1 MTKARK
7 LVALMLAFLMIFS
20 SVSVLASAM
29 NSTVDSGTALNIS
42 TKFFKEVDG
51 VWTETTKV
59 QPDDTVKARVYLG
72 TDYYSGD
79 STLLFFYDKDFF
91 THEYADG
98 QDLSMNPAVA
108 DGMTG
113 YFVTNANLQSQVDA
127 GYITADQLN
136 DYGVFV
142 ANVAIKDGATAK
154 FDDSDWLFEFELK
167 VASDASGEG
176 DLFTVEEFY
185 QSTSRKK
192 ALGDVPKGV
201 EGGVGAEAWSMWVW
215 DAAFNLES
223 QPVSTISSIT
233 FNANGGAFADGTDSF
248 GPIEGTI
255 EEAIPA
261 DKLPATPVYE
271 GYTFLGWVD
280 AEIAEPTEDDVIAT
294 PSQYPMDDLVLNA
307 YWVKNVNITFA
318 DTGDTP
324 IEAITNVTPGTPFK
338 EIANPTKAGY
348 TFVGWDVRGNMDL
361 PDTYPAVDTTY
372 TAIWAINVEVSFETN
387 GADPIAPVP
396 GYEGDVFDAEIAK
409 PEKEGHYFVGWLL
422 QGQES
427 LGLVEL
433 PEVFPATDVTYEAV
447 YDTYTYYVTYI
458 VKNEKTG
465 ETSTY
470 YLQAEY
476 DSVVK
481 FPRVNVPE
489 GYEMDSQWYT
499 DADCTVPFAAGTK
512 MGNGPITLYTTID
525 VKTYKAYFMLNEG
538 DDIADAYKVVDVVYG
553 EQIAVPEDPSKS
565 GYTFAGWDTF
575 PSIMDKEED
584 VYFYATWE
592 EKVGNVVYKV
602 NDGSDETY
610 EVYDIPYG
618 YDIEIPGDP
627 MREGY
632 TFLGWNTDAAATDP
646 LAIDGTKM
654 PELADGETLTYYAVW
669 QVNKY
674 MVTFDS
680 NEGSA
685 VEDKEQAYNS
695 EVTAPAEPTR
705 AGYKFLGWKNA
716 DNETVSFPFTMP
728 AYDVALTAEWKQEV
742 YTIRYADTGDVTIAE
757 KTVSMGDT
765 IEIPTDLKKDGQGVY
780 FTGWDETPPTA
791 IGDMGNDGEVF
802 TYTALW
808 TAESYTIIYKDTGD
822 TTIENKIVKMGD
834 TIEVPTGLKKVG
846 QGLYFTGW
854 DETPPTAIGDMGNNG
869 DEFTYTALWDKESYT
884 LQFANT
890 GDTVIDEKTV
900 TYGDTI
906 AATADP
912 EKKGYVFAGWDV
924 TPPTAIGDLGE
935 NGDVIVY
942 TASWTA
948 KTYTFRF
955 TNTGGTTVE
964 DATVTFGQAY
974 TAPTGL
980 TKTGYNFLGWEDKDG
995 NAPPATIP
1003 DMGDDKAVIE
1013 YAGQWEAKKINVTFN
1028 GNTGLIGTEEEVQV
1042 ESTFDDAIV
1051 LPSAEMNKAGYAFV
1065 GWSTDPDAETG
1076 SMTLGNLT
1084 TETPATYYA
1093 IWSASSA
1100 NYKVEFYYMNVDGT
1114 DYVKAEEETETLPG
1128 VVDQP
1133 VATYIPGT
1141 VTGFAYNAAIST
1153 VDGTVPAEG
1162 TLVLKVY
1169 YDRQKFALTYEG
1181 NEAVQV
1187 FFEAAIPAAVTTPV
1201 KEGHYFNGWV
1211 DVPEKMP
1218 AGAVSIAADWAKESY
1233 VFKFADTGDMSVDS
1247 ETVTYGDTFKAPTD
1261 LTKTG
1266 YVFTGF
1272 DPEVPTNIKDM
1283 GDNGDEFTFTAQWRE
1298 KVYTFTF
1305 TNLYGNVV
1313 EDATVKYG
1321 DDYSAPTGLVREG
1334 WNFTGWENVD
1344 TFEAPPSKI
1353 EDMGVD
1359 GTTFTY
1365 TAKWTKQNFTITYD
1379 ADGGEFSGQTTV
1391 TRPFEAQIAEPSVPV
1406 KTGYDFSHWIN
1417 TEDDSTVVFPFI
1429 MPAENLNLKAV
1440 YTPKTY
1446 VFKFVD
1452 TGDVTIG
1459 EKTVTFGDDFTV
1471 PTDLTKDGQGVYFT
1485 GFEPVVPTKIE
1496 DMGATGTVFT
1506 YTAQWTNESYT
1517 LTFADTGDTAVENM
1531 TVTFGQNITVPS
1543 GLTKEGKGV
1552 YFTGFAPE
1560 LTATIGDLG
1569 NNGETVTYTA
1579 QWANESYTLT
1589 FTNLFGNTVADMPVT
1604 YGDTITVPT
1613 GLTRYGYEFAGW
1625 DPELSANIGDLGA
1638 NGETLSYK
1646 AQWTAKVIGVT
1657 FDGNEGTIEGN
1668 ATKVVDT
1675 AFDSVIV
1682 APVADRAGYTFVGWS
1697 TDKNAE
1703 TGNVNLGNLTT
1714 ETPATYYAIWSADAK
1729 TYTVE
1734 FYEMNLNGEHVK
1746 LDKTVTLNGT
1756 VGKET
1761 ATYNPEA
1768 VVGFTVNETKSVLKG
1783 TVPAEGELV
1792 LKVYYDRQKFA
1803 LTYEGNEA
1811 VEVYFGTAAADMPKA
1826 AKEPTK
1832 EGHVF
1837 ASWAALPATMP
1848 ATAVNVAANWDKE
1861 TYNLVFADTNDAGD
1875 AITGTVIF
1883 GDAITA
1889 PTGLTKTGHV
1899 FAGWSPEVPA
1909 AAGDFGANGATVT
1922 YTAQWTKETY
1932 TLTFTDLYGNTV
1944 ADMPVTY
1951 GDTIIVPA
1959 GLTRTGYEFAG
1970 WLPELT
1976 ETIGDLGA
1984 DKAKVSYAAQWTAKV
1999 IGVTFDG
2006 NNGTIEGA
2014 ATKVVPTTFD
2024 QAIVAPVASRAGYTF
2039 VGWSTDKN
2047 AEVGSNNL
2055 GKLTT
2060 ETPATYYAIWSA
2072 DGANY
2077 TVEFWEMNLD
2087 GETYTKVGEDT
2098 TLTGIV
2104 DDTVEY
2110 TPAAKTGFAV
2120 NNEMSELE
2128 GTIPAEGTLV
2138 LKVYYDRQSYVLSY
2152 MGAGAEHKAFN
2163 VLYGTPVAQWP
2174 VPDSDPV
2181 RTGYYFTKWAESGK
2195 TEMPAEKVTI
2205 TSEWAKETYTITFD
2219 TVGGTPVGDI
2229 TAKYG
2234 EGIIIPD
2241 DPTKAGHEFA
2251 GWSDVIPGEMPDYG
2265 DNGEVITITASWT
2278 AETYTLKFADTDDNG
2293 TVITKEV
2300 TFGDTIE
2307 VPSGLVKTGYV
2318 FDKWDVTPPTE
2329 IGDLGE
2335 NEAEITYTAL
2345 WTKETYTL
2353 KFADTDD
2360 NGTVIT
2366 KVVSFGDDFAA
2377 PAGLTKTGHVFDK
2390 WDVTPPTK
2398 IEDMGANGAEFTY
2411 TAQWTKETYIFH
2423 FTNTGANAIEDA
2435 TVTFGDAYTAP
2446 TDLTKTGYNF
2456 IGWKDEDGNAP
2467 PATIT
2472 DLGENG
2478 AEFTYAAQWEA
2489 KLINVTFDGNNGKVD
2504 GEATKVVPTAFDS
2517 DIVAPAAA
2525 RDGYAFVGWS
2535 TDKNAT
2541 VGTTDLGKLTT
2552 ETPATYYAIWS
2563 ANAVNYK
2570 VEFYYMDTEGAGYE
2584 QAENETLTLPG
2595 VVDQAVP
2602 TYVPA
2607 EVTGFTYNAEESIVD
2622 GVVPADGTTLVLE
2635 VYYDRNTYALTYE
2648 GNEAVDVYFGAALP
2662 EAVKTPENVGHY
2674 FNGWVGVPE
2683 KMPAGA
2689 VSIAADWKAEGYT
2702 LTFTDLYGNV
2712 VDDMTVTYGDE
2723 ITVPAGLVREG
2734 YVFDGWS
2741 PELTETIGDLGNNG
2755 DKVAFAAQWKLD
2767 QFTITIKLDGGNIDG
2782 ETADVV
2788 ITQDYLTDVEF
2799 SDEPVKEGYTF
2810 VDWSIPVPSTMPAED
2825 MTITALWQ
2833 INTYTITFNTDGGS
2847 DVAAITGPFGTA
2859 ITAPAAPTKEGHV
2872 FAGWSEEIPETM
2884 PDYGA
2889 NGAAHEIKATWTKET
2904 YTLKFANTGDTA
2916 IADKPVTYGDTIEAI
2931 TGLTKVGHVF
2941 DGWDVTPPTTIGDLG
2956 ENGAVVTYTAKW
2968 TPETYTLKF
2977 ANTGDTAIDDKV
2989 VTYGDTIEA
2998 ITGLTKE
3005 GHTFAGWD
3013 VTPPTEIGDL
3023 GENGA
3028 VITYTAAWD
3037 KITYTVKWIDENG
3050 TKTTQVVYGDAIV
3063 APEADGKEG
3072 YYFVMW
3078 TPAIPATMPADEN
3091 LEFTALYEV
3100 SVYNVNFYVNG
3111 KFRTGYTAEFGE
3123 VIRTDKI
3130 GYVRP
3135 TGYVFDGWYTDAE
3148 CTTKLAEGATVGATV
3163 VNLYAKETVGSYAA
3177 NFWLDDGMTDLYDT
3191 RNVQFDKQ
3199 INAPEEPSKEGYEFA
3214 GWDPFVGLM
3223 DAEGKDF
3230 VAQWNENVVTVTF
3243 YADLDNDGVAEE
3255 YETIDGLV
3263 YGEEMEVPGDP
3274 YKKGYRFDGWAVKG
3288 TTEIVDLEGTTVP
3301 AADAEY
3307 EAIFTVTELYVT
3319 YFNYAASEFGPD
3331 GDPAP
3336 EYEAYAIDGA
3346 AVVGT
3351 YNVGDAIAHPANP
3364 VVVVVKADGV
3374 EHTEYYTFSHWED
3387 ADGNVWAD
3395 GAEMPAED
3403 VALYAKY
3410 ERVSV
3415 HLAVKAG
3422 TTGVIEKA
3430 HATDREQWYVYGF
3443 TGRRI
3448 NAAEFPKF
3456 FEVVGDGSYTIDNSE
3471 LSGMFGTGAK
3481 VHVVDNVTGEEVE
3494 TFYIIIFGDLDG
3506 NALVNVN
3513 DATILNKEMVKA
3525 TWSSRRGGTP
3535 YRIKAADLARDRII
3549 NVNDATLLNQA
3560 ANSLKKINQQT
3571 GVAS

>member
-29 NSTVDSGTALNIS
+29 NDTVDSGTALNIS

-59 QPDDTVKARVYLG
+59 QTDDTVKARVYLG

-91 THEYADG
+91 THDYADG
-98 QDLSMNPAVA
+98 QDLTMNPAAAA

-154 FDDSDWLFEFELK
+154 FDGSDWLFEFELK

-176 DLFTVEEFY
+176 DLFTVEELY

-192 ALGDVPKGV
+192 ALGDVPKGI
-201 EGGVGAEAWSMWVW
+201 EGGIGADAWSMWVW
-215 DAAFNLES
+215 DADFNFES

-233 FNANGGAFADGTDSF
+233 FQANGGAFAGGADTF

-261 DKLPATPVYE
+261 DKLPANPAYE

-280 AEIAEPTEDDVIAT
+280 AEIANPTEDDVIAT

-318 DTGDTP
+318 DTGDTV
-324 IEAITNVTPGTPFK
+324 IESITNVTPGTPFK

-361 PDTYPAVDTTY
+361 PDSYPSVDTTY

-387 GADPIAPVP
+387 GADPIDSVA
-396 GYEGDVFDAEIAK
+396 GYEGDEFKAEIAK
-409 PEKEGHYFVGWLL
+409 PQKEGHYFVGWLL
-422 QGQES
+422 QGQEN

-447 YDTYTYYVTYI
+447 FDTYTYYVTYI

-465 ETSTY
+465 ETQTY
-470 YLQAEY
+470 FLQAEY
-476 DSVVK
+476 DSEIK
-481 FPRVNVPE
+481 FPRVNIPA

-499 DADCTVPFAAGTK
+499 DADCTAPFAAGTK
-512 MGNGPITLYTTID
+512 MGTSPITLYTTIN
-525 VKTYKAYFMLNEG
+525 VKSYKAYFMLNEG
-538 DDIADAYKVVDVVYG
+538 DEIADAYEVVDVVYG

-632 TFLGWNTDAAATDP
+632 TFLGWNTDAAATAP

-685 VEDKEQAYNS
+685 VEDKEQAFNS

-716 DNETVSFPFTMP
+716 DNETVTFPFAMP
-728 AYDVALTAEWKQEV
+728 AHDVALTAEWKQEV
-742 YTIRYADTGDVTIAE
+742 YTIRYADTGDVTIEE
-757 KTVSMGDT
+757 KTVSMGDK
-765 IEIPTDLKKDGQGVY
+765 IDIPEGLKKDGQGVY
-780 FTGWDETPPTA
+780 FTGWDVTPPTE
-791 IGDMGNDGEVF
+791 IGDMGNDGDVF
-802 TYTALW
+802 TYTAQW

-822 TTIENKIVKMGD
+822 TTIANKTVKMGD
-834 TIEVPTGLKKVG
+834 TIEIPAGLTKDG

-854 DETPPTAIGDMGNNG
+854 DVTPPTAIGDMGDNG
-869 DEFTYTALWDKESYT
+869 DEFTYTALWEKESYT
-884 LQFANT
+884 LKFADT
-890 GDTVIDEKTV
+890 GDTVIEDKAV

-906 AATADP
+906 AATDDP
-912 EKKGYVFAGWDV
+912 EKEGYVFAGWDV

-948 KTYTFRF
+948 KTYTFKF
-955 TNTGGTTVE
+955 TNTGDTAVE

-974 TAPTGL
+974 TAPAGL

-1003 DMGDDKAVIE
+1003 DMGEDKAVIE
-1013 YAGQWEAKKINVTFN
+1013 YAAQWEAKKINVTFN
-1028 GNTGLIGTEEEVQV
+1028 GNTGLIGGEAEVQV
-1042 ESTFDDAIV
+1042 ESTFDEAIV
-1051 LPSAEMNKAGYAFV
+1051 LPSAEMKKDGYAFV
-1065 GWSTDPDAETG
+1065 GWSTDKDAAVGT
-1076 SMTLGNLT
+1076 TDLGKLP

-1100 NYKVEFYYMNVDGT
+1100 NYTVEFYYMDVEGAG
-1114 DYVKAEEETETLPG
+1114 YELAEDETISLPG
-1128 VVDQP
+1128 VVDQA
-1133 VATYIPGT
+1133 VTTYVPAD
-1141 VTGFAYNAAIST
+1141 VTGFTFNADAST
-1153 VDGTVPAEG
+1153 VDGVVPATG
-1162 TLVLKVY
+1162 TLVLEVY
-1169 YDRQKFALTYEG
+1169 YDRNQYDVTYEG
-1181 NEAVQV
+1181 NEPVKV
-1187 FFEAAIPAAVTTPV
+1187 YFEAAIPAAAVTPEKV
-1201 KEGHYFNGWV
+1201 GHYFNGWASA
-1211 DVPEKMP
+1211 PATMP
-1218 AGAVSIAADWAKESY
+1218 ADNVVIAANWLKESY
-1233 VFKFADTGDMSVDS
+1233 VFKFADTGDMPLDD
-1247 ETVTYGDTFKAPTD
+1247 ETVTYGGSFTAPTD

-1266 YVFTGF
+1266 YVFTGW
-1272 DPEVPTNIKDM
+1272 DPEVPATIEDM

-1298 KVYTFTF
+1298 KTYTFTF
-1305 TNLYGNVV
+1305 TNLYDNVV
-1313 EDATVKYG
+1313 EDVTVKFG
-1321 DDYSAPTGLVREG
+1321 DDYTAPTGLVREG
-1334 WNFTGWENVD
+1334 WNFTGWENE
-1344 TFEAPPSKI
+1344 FGEAPPASI
-1353 EDMGVD
+1353 EDMGED
-1359 GTTFTY
+1359 GTIFTY
-1365 TAKWTKQNFTITYD
+1365 SAKWARQSF
-1379 ADGGEFSGQTTV
+1379 TV
-1391 TRPFEAQIAEPSVPV
+1391 TFDKDNGEAADSITRVFEAQIAEPAAPV

-1417 TEDDSTVVFPFI
+1417 TADGSTVTFPFN
-1429 MPAENLNLKAV
+1429 MPAKNLDLKAV

-1459 EKTVTFGDDFTV
+1459 EKAVTFGEDFTV
-1471 PTDLTKDGQGVYFT
+1471 PTELTKDGQGVYFT

-1517 LTFADTGDTAVENM
+1517 LTFADTGDTTVENM

-1543 GLTKEGKGV
+1543 GLTKDGQGV

-1560 LTATIGDLG
+1560 LAATIGDLG
-1569 NNGETVTYTA
+1569 NNGDTVTYTA

-1589 FTNLFGNTVADMPVT
+1589 FTNLFDNTVEDMKVT
-1604 YGDTITVPT
+1604 YGDEITVPA

-1625 DPELSANIGDLGA
+1625 APELNANIGDLGA
-1638 NGETLSYK
+1638 NGATLAYE
-1646 AQWTAKVIGVT
+1646 AQWTAKTINVT
-1657 FDGNEGTIEGN
+1657 FDGNEGTVDGA
-1668 ATKVVDT
+1668 ATKVVPT
-1675 AFDSVIV
+1675 TFDQAIV

-1703 TGNVNLGNLTT
+1703 SGNVNLGNLTT

-1734 FYEMNLNGEHVK
+1734 FYEMNVDGTDYVK

-1761 ATYNPEA
+1761 ATYNPET
-1768 VVGFTVNETKSVLKG
+1768 VVGFTVNETKSVLQG

-1792 LKVYYDRQKFA
+1792 LAVYYDRNSYK
-1803 LTYEGNEA
+1803 LNYEGAESYD
-1811 VEVYFGTAAADMPKA
+1811 VYFGTAAADMPA
-1826 AKEPTK
+1826 ASSVPTK

-1837 ASWAALPATMP
+1837 ASWAELPATMP
-1848 ATAVNVAANWDKE
+1848 ATAFNVAANWTKE
-1861 TYNLVFADTNDAGD
+1861 TYTLVFADTNDAGD
-1875 AITGTVIF
+1875 SITRDVTF
-1883 GDAITA
+1883 GDSFTA
-1889 PTGLTKTGHV
+1889 PAGLTKTGHV
-1899 FAGWSPEVPA
+1899 FAGWNPEVPTTI
-1909 AAGDFGANGATVT
+1909 GDLGANEATVT

-1932 TLTFTDLYGNTV
+1932 TLTFTNLFGNEV
-1944 ADMPVTY
+1944 ADMPVTF
-1951 GDTIIVPA
+1951 GDEIEVPA
-1959 GLTRTGYEFAG
+1959 GLTRTGYDFAG
-1970 WLPELT
+1970 WSPELT
-1976 ETIGDLGA
+1976 ATIGDLGA
-1984 DKAKVSYAAQWTAKV
+1984 NNATVSYAAQWTAKV
-1999 IGVTFDG
+1999 IDVTFDG
-2006 NNGTIEGA
+2006 NGGTIDGA
-2014 ATKVVPTTFD
+2014 ATKVVPATFD
-2024 QAIVAPVASRAGYTF
+2024 QAIVAPAAARAGYTF

-2047 AEVGSNNL
+2047 AEVGTNNL
-2055 GKLTT
+2055 GNLTT

-2077 TVEFWEMNLD
+2077 TVEFYEMNLD

-2098 TLTGIV
+2098 TLTGVV
-2104 DDTVEY
+2104 DQAVPTYV
-2110 TPAAKTGFAV
+2110 PAAKTGFSV
-2120 NNEMSELE
+2120 NNEMSVLD
-2128 GTIPAEGTLV
+2128 GVISAEETLV
-2138 LKVYYDRQSYVLSY
+2138 LKVYYDRNSYKLTY
-2152 MGAGAEHKAFN
+2152 KGAGSDHAAFD
-2163 VLYGTPVAQWP
+2163 VLFGTPVAEWP
-2174 VPDSDPV
+2174 VPETNPE
-2181 RTGYYFTKWAESGK
+2181 RTGYYFDKWNAS
-2195 TEMPAEKVTI
+2195 TEATMPAKEVAI
-2205 TSEWAKETYTITFD
+2205 TAAWLKETYTITFD
-2219 TVGGTPVGDI
+2219 VVGGTPVDDI
-2229 TAKYG
+2229 TAAYG
-2234 EGIIIPD
+2234 EGIIVPD
-2241 DPTKAGHEFA
+2241 DPTKEGHVFA
-2251 GWSDVIPGEMPDYG
+2251 GWDAEIPDVMPDYG
-2265 DNGEVITITASWT
+2265 ANGEVVTITASWT
-2278 AETYTLKFADTDDNG
+2278 KETYTLKFANTGDTAIEDK
-2293 TVITKEV
+2293 VV
-2300 TFGDTIE
+2300 TYGDTIE
-2307 VPSGLVKTGYV
+2307 AITGLTKVGHVFAGWDVTPPTEIGDLDENGAEITYTAQWTKETYTLKFANTGDTAIEDKVVTYGDTIEAITGLTKVGHV
-2318 FDKWDVTPPTE
+2318 FAGWDVTPPTE

-2335 NEAEITYTAL
+2335 NGAEITYTAS
-2345 WTKETYTL
+2345 WTPKTYT
-2353 KFADTDD
+2353 
-2360 NGTVIT
+2360 
-2366 KVVSFGDDFAA
+2366 
-2377 PAGLTKTGHVFDK
+2377 
-2390 WDVTPPTK
+2390 
-2398 IEDMGANGAEFTY
+2398 FT
-2411 TAQWTKETYIFH
+2411 
-2423 FTNTGANAIEDA
+2423 FTNTGDTTVEDA
-2435 TVTFGDAYTAP
+2435 TVTFGEAYTAP
-2446 TDLTKTGYNF
+2446 ADLTKTGYNF
-2456 IGWKDEDGNAP
+2456 IGWEDKDGNAP
-2467 PATIT
+2467 PATIS
-2472 DLGENG
+2472 DMGEDK
-2478 AEFTYAAQWEA
+2478 AVIEYAAQWEA
-2489 KLINVTFDGNNGKVD
+2489 KVIDVTFDGNGGTID
-2504 GEATKVVPTAFDS
+2504 GAATKVVPTEFDG
-2517 DIVAPAAA
+2517 DIVAPAVSK
-2525 RDGYAFVGWS
+2525 DGYAFVGWS

-2563 ANAVNYK
+2563 ASSANYT
-2570 VEFYYMDTEGAGYE
+2570 VEFYYMDVEGAGYE
-2584 QAENETLTLPG
+2584 LAEDETLTLPG

-2607 EVTGFTYNAEESIVD
+2607 AVTGFTFNEADSIVD
-2622 GVVPADGTTLVLE
+2622 GVVPANGTLVLE
-2635 VYYDRNTYALTYE
+2635 VYYDRNTYSLTYE
-2648 GNEAVDVYFGAALP
+2648 DNDAVDVYFGAAIP
-2662 EAVKTPENVGHY
+2662 EAAKTPEKDGHY
-2674 FNGWVGVPE
+2674 FNGWVGVPAT
-2683 KMPAGA
+2683 MPADEVA
-2689 VSIAADWKAEGYT
+2689 IAADWKAESYT
-2702 LTFTDLYGNV
+2702 LTFTDLFGNI
-2712 VDDMTVTYGDE
+2712 VDDMTVTYGEE

-2755 DKVAFAAQWKLD
+2755 DTVAFAAQWKLN
-2767 QFTITIKLDGGNIDG
+2767 QFTITIKLDGGNING

-2788 ITQDYLTDVEF
+2788 ITQDYLSDVEF
-2799 SDEPVKEGYTF
+2799 SDKPVKEGYTF

-2847 DVAAITGPFGTA
+2847 DVAAITGPYGTA

-2872 FAGWSEEIPETM
+2872 FAGWSEEIPATM

-2916 IADKPVTYGDTIEAI
+2916 IADKNVTYGDTIEAI

-2941 DGWDVTPPTTIGDLG
+2941 AGWDVTPPTTIGDLG
-2956 ENGAVVTYTAKW
+2956 ENGAVVTYTAQW

-2977 ANTGDTAIDDKV
+2977 ANTGDTVIEDKV
-2989 VTYGDTIEA
+2989 VTYGETIEA
-2998 ITGLTKE
+2998 VADPVKE

-3013 VTPPTEIGDL
+3013 VTPPTAIGDL

-3028 VITYTAAWD
+3028 VITYTASWD

-3078 TPAIPATMPADEN
+3078 TPEIPATMPANEN

-3111 KFRTGYTAEFGE
+3111 TFRTGYTAEFGE
-3123 VIRTDKI
+3123 VIRTDKV

-3148 CTTKLAEGATVGATV
+3148 CTIKLAEGATVGATV
-3163 VNLYAKETVGSYAA
+3163 VNLYAKETAGSYDA
-3177 NFWLDDGMTDLYDT
+3177 NFWLDDEMTDLYDT
-3191 RNVQFDKQ
+3191 KNVQFDKQ
-3199 INAPEEPSKEGYEFA
+3199 IIAPSDPSKEGYTFA

-3230 VAQWNENVVTVTF
+3230 VAQWNEKVVTVTF

-3319 YFNYAASEFGPD
+3319 YFNYAASEFGPM

-3336 EYEAYAIDGA
+3336 EYEAYAIDGE

-3364 VVVVVKADGV
+3364 VVVVVKEDGV

-3415 HLAVKAG
+3415 HLAVIEG

-3430 HATDREQWYVYGF
+3430 NATDREQWYVYGF

-3456 FEVVGDGSYTIDNSE
+3456 FEVVGDGSYTIENSV
-3471 LSGMFGTGAK
+3471 LSGVFGTGAK
-3481 VHVVDNVTGEEVE
+3481 VHVIDNVTGEEVE

-3506 NALVNVN
+3506 NAIINSN
-3513 DATILNKEMVKA
+3513 DATLLNKEMIKA

-3535 YRIKAADLARDRII
+3535 YRIKAADLARDKLI
-3549 NVNDATLLNQA
+3549 NSNDATLLNQVSS
-3560 ANSLKKINQQT
+3560 SLKKINQQT